1 MALLDICSNYAHD
14 HDIIFNP
21 SKTTCIHFPYH
32 QSSFPSTAIKCV
44 SDITFWG
51 ISIRNN
57 DVTDHTIS
65 KNSRKFYH
73 KANQVMN
80 DFKYLYSNIKS
91 QLLSGYCLDAYG
103 SLLWPYYDKSEV
115 FLCRIETDH

>member
-44 SDITFWG
+44 SDITFRG

-80 DFKYLYSNIKS
+80 DFNIFIVI
-91 QLLSGYCLDAYG
+91 LNPNYCLAIV
-103 SLLWPYYDKSEV
+103 LMHMAPYYGLFTIS
-115 FLCRIETDH
+115 L